1 MSSESKKSKESTT
14 SGEARATT
22 PTATT
27 ATLDVAQL
35 FETADENLTKFV
47 NEFAKAQPEYAQAI
61 SNLQQEYIDTAREA
75 IKIGTSVQKQLINSS
90 NNNKIE
96 LPAIT
101 PPFIKRFVDQSK
113 DLTSNMI
120 GITDLNAQFAI
131 NELNATRENLK
142 NNRRM
147 VKAAV
152 PIVNVLT
159 ILKFITKSIDIVISS
174 GFAGSMMKL
183 MAIIPA

>member
-1 MSSESKKSKESTT
+1 LAISGFSALGLALLYRNMGHKESKKVVVVPLMY
-14 SGEARATT
+14 AAI
-22 PTATT
+22 
-27 ATLDVAQL
+27 TL
-35 FETADENLTKFV
+35 
-47 NEFAKAQPEYAQAI
+47 

-75 IKIGTSVQKQLINSS
+75 IKIGTSAQKQLINSS

-101 PPFIKRFVDQSK
+101 APFVERFVDQSK

-131 NELNATRENLK
+131 NALNATRENLK

-152 PIVNVLT
+152 EFNSNIANAWV
-159 ILKFITKSIDIVISS
+159 SS
-174 GFAGSMMKL
+174 LSPFQMQFTNRQS
-183 MAIIPA
+183 